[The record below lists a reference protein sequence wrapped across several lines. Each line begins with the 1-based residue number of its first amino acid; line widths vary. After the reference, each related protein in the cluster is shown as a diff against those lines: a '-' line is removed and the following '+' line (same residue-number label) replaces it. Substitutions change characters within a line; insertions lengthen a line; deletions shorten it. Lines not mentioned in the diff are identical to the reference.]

1 MRLTQ
6 TNYEEVESDSQNVP
20 PATFNTYFH
29 TVEEIPAHES
39 RNYLSRP
46 SEAPYS
52 FERWLPLVLRTRNPD
67 AKAAQVV
74 KLTRAEARLVVAAS
88 GTSIITGEHNRAYQE
103 DIQEEIIPHLSSL
116 DFPAEGLFMRLDRCS
131 PKDGRQA
138 VPGRL
143 SLHPPMDIIIR
154 LITSQRVRNEILR
167 SLEGGSPTV
176 DLTFLPFNKRMEAKG
191 NTESTVHLRPEPSPQ

>member
-1 MRLTQ
+1 MDGNATKNMHLTQ
-6 TNYEEVESDSQNVP
+6 TNYEEVESDCQNVP
-20 PATFNTYFH
+20 PTKFNTCFH

-39 RNYLSRP
+39 TNHLSRP

-52 FERWLPLVLRTRNPD
+52 FERWLPLVLKTRNLD
-67 AKAAQVV
+67 AKVAQIV
-74 KLTRAEARLVVAAS
+74 KLTRAEAKLVVAAS

-138 VPGRL
+138 VPEQAADTATIAIVL
-143 SLHPPMDIIIR
+143 
-154 LITSQRVRNEILR
+154 
-167 SLEGGSPTV
+167 
-176 DLTFLPFNKRMEAKG
+176 ME
-191 NTESTVHLRPEPSPQ
+191 L